1 MINQIDALSPL
12 SINKSLC
19 LLKTLFKTPLTDI
32 INTNFVTLTN
42 MAEILGK
49 QVGPVAYGLMGKR
62 IPIEERGKKLTM
74 YKALP
79 GVPIQLL

>member
-1 MINQIDALSPL
+1 
-12 SINKSLC
+12 
-19 LLKTLFKTPLTDI
+19 
-32 INTNFVTLTN
+32 

-62 IPIEERGKKLTM
+62 IPIEEKREKLTM

>member
-1 MINQIDALSPL
+1 
-12 SINKSLC
+12 
-19 LLKTLFKTPLTDI
+19 
-32 INTNFVTLTN
+32 

-62 IPIEERGKKLTM
+62 IPAEERRKKLTM
-74 YKALP
+74 YEALP